1 MTGIVRWLGGLLG
14 ATALVLTGAASGSAG
29 GKQPD
34 ATLYELTEH
43 MTFDESTGVRAAT
56 SALWGTAKAGP
67 VGFCPAFLLE
77 QLEEMG
83 LIKKNTRRC
92 AVTAVASNSIDTTA
106 FPPNGPFQG
115 YLVTLIEQDNEL
127 DAPELEVLRGTV
139 EGTMWVAD
147 AQARLIRM
155 QGTYTVEGLQPV
167 SFTGVFR
174 RPFAVDVKGK
184 ARRPRQ
190 FEPAFY
196 LRDNGHAVPV
206 RLDERALGFAT
217 VRVEITYE

>member
-1 MTGIVRWLGGLLG
+1 
-14 ATALVLTGAASGSAG
+14 
-29 GKQPD
+29 
-34 ATLYELTEH
+34 
-43 MTFDESTGVRAAT
+43 
-56 SALWGTAKAGP
+56 
-67 VGFCPAFLLE
+67 
-77 QLEEMG
+77 
-83 LIKKNTRRC
+83 
-92 AVTAVASNSIDTTA
+92 
-106 FPPNGPFQG
+106 
-115 YLVTLIEQDNEL
+115 
-127 DAPELEVLRGTV
+127 
-139 EGTMWVAD
+139 
-147 AQARLIRM
+147 M

-196 LRDNGHAVPV
+196 LRDNGHAVRV